1 MRFLSREWVEGQLDH
16 FSRDLYYGVYL
27 RHVSELGPDLPEQAR
42 RLATTQPGLLLMGAQ
57 LASAALSPSGD
68 VLRLTIESGAKL
80 ELEYTLA
87 NPGSV
92 DMATL
97 QAASATLTE
106 EFDYGPQGTF
116 IHRLLLYPEGECE
129 VIFSDLK
136 LRLTEADRTPELEP
150 DGEPPAKPRHKKSPS
165 PKSPAAKKSNAKKS
179 PSAKPKRQP
188 RKPRDPQ

>member
-1 MRFLSREWVEGQLDH
+1 MRFLSREWVEGQLDD

-27 RHVSELGPDLPEQAR
+27 RHVSELGPDLPDQAR

-57 LASAALSPSGD
+57 LASAALSPGGD
-68 VLRLTIESGAKL
+68 VLRLTVESGAKL

-92 DMATL
+92 DLAAL

-116 IHRLLLYPEGECE
+116 IHRLLLYPQGECE

-136 LRLTEADRTPELEP
+136 LHLTAADRTPELEP
-150 DGEPPAKPRHKKSPS
+150 EGEAKSKTRPRKSTS
-165 PKSPAAKKSNAKKS
+165 QRSPAAKPGARKS
-179 PSAKPKRQP
+179 PSDKPKRRP